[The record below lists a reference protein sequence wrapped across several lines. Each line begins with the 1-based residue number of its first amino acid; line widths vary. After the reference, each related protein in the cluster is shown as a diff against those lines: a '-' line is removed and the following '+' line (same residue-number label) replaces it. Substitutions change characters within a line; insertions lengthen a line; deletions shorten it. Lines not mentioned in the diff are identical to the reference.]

1 MKDTQA
7 IDYRFPPP
15 VPSDGRSVSLF
26 LMLTITFSAIFWAL
40 MIASGHLG
48 AGGGHYLVGLMW
60 SPAVAAF
67 VTMRLRRGDLRSLGL
82 TTVGGRFA
90 LIGYGLPLAYVSVSY
105 GLVWA
110 LGFGVFPDPAA
121 IARLSERF
129 GWQVHGTASFVA
141 LYFVLIATTG
151 IVRAVAH
158 ALGEEIGW
166 RGFLAPALVGRM
178 GFTGGAVVT
187 GVIWTAWHVP
197 VLLFADYHSTTPW
210 WFALSCFTVMVIAIS
225 VVLTWIRLRSNSV
238 WPCAIFHA
246 SHNLFIQ
253 AFFTPLTG
261 ARGDAT
267 AYAIDEF
274 GVAVPAAVS
283 VLALLIWFYRRN
295 EAAPTAEGETAV
307 FSARLSADAAHGG

>member
-1 MKDTQA
+1 MKQSNT
-7 IDYRFPPP
+7 IEHRLPPTA
-15 VPSDGRSVSLF
+15 PSDGRTVALF
-26 LMLTITFSAIFWAL
+26 LTLTVAFSAVFWML

-67 VTMRLRRGDLRSLGL
+67 VTMRLRRGDLRALGL
-82 TTVGGRFA
+82 STIGGRFA
-90 LIGYGLPLAYVSVSY
+90 PIGYGLPLAYVSVAY

-110 LGFGVFPDPAA
+110 LGLGVFPDPAA
-121 IARLSERF
+121 IARLSGRV

-166 RGFLAPALVGRM
+166 RGFLAPALVARM
-178 GFTGGAVVT
+178 GFAGGAVVT
-187 GVIWTAWHVP
+187 GIIWTAWHVP
-197 VLLFADYHSTTPW
+197 VLLFADYHSATPW

-225 VVLTWIRLRSNSV
+225 VVLTWVRLRSNSV

-274 GVAVPAAVS
+274 GVAVPAVVS
-283 VLALLIWFYRRN
+283 VLALLVWLHRRR
-295 EAAPTAEGETAV
+295 AAEPAAEGDTAAL
-307 FSARLSADAAHGG
+307 SARLSPNAARDG